1 MQSIRFEVGGT
12 PVGKA
17 RPRVTFRGGHAR
29 AYTTERTREYENRIK
44 TAYRDKFGDC
54 MVMDGVLQIDVVA
67 YFEPPKSASKKKR
80 ALMLDW
86 EIPYTKKPD
95 TDNVL
100 KAVLDALNGV
110 AYTDDSA
117 IIAVY
122 GFKCYA
128 EYAHTDIVITRLG
141 GKYGIEL

>member
-1 MQSIRFEVGGT
+1 MQSIRFEVGGM

-29 AYTTERTREYENRIK
+29 AYTTERTREYEERVRA
-44 TAYRDKFGDC
+44 AYLKAYGNKKL
-54 MVMDGVLQIDVVA
+54 DGAIQVDVIA

-80 ALMLDW
+80 AAMLDW

-95 TDNVL
+95 TDNIL
-100 KAVLDALNGV
+100 KAVTDALNGV
-110 AYTDDSA
+110 AYGDDSY

-128 EYAHTDIVITRLG
+128 EYAHTDVVITKLG